1 MEMRIV
7 IIGAGKVGYQLAETL
22 SKELY
27 DVIVIDQDEQ
37 VIKKVQDNLD
47 ALAVRSNGFVAHS
60 LKEIDIQNED
70 IVIAVTDSD
79 EGNMLT
85 CMSAKHL
92 GAGKTIAR
100 IRNPQYTDDIAATQ
114 EQLSIDYVINPERS
128 TAHEISRLLSFSPA
142 GQVEDFAKGKVQ
154 MVAVPI
160 DETSPLINGH
170 IKDFDHLDNILIAAI
185 IRRGKIIIPKGHDEI
200 HANDTIYIIGKKVD
214 ILKFC
219 KSIGKTPRRV
229 NSAMIIGGGRNAY
242 YLAKNLHYLGIS
254 AKIIEQ
260 DLNRCKELSEA
271 LPNALI
277 IHGDGT
283 DVDLLKSEN
292 ICSMDAFI
300 TLTGVDE
307 ENVLIALLAKQL
319 GVSKV
324 IAKISR
330 TNYIPLVETI
340 GVDAAISPSM
350 ITAAEILRLIR
361 GGKIVS
367 LFLLLG
373 GEAEIMELIVHPS
386 CSAINVPIK
395 NLNFPKEAIICAIV
409 HNNQVTVPHGNDMV
423 KPNDRVIILS
433 KSSEVTRV
441 RSLFNNKQGE
451 NKHGFWN
458 HFQGT
463 WPTSSH

>member
-1 MEMRIV
+1 
-7 IIGAGKVGYQLAETL
+7 
-22 SKELY
+22 
-27 DVIVIDQDEQ
+27 
-37 VIKKVQDNLD
+37 
-47 ALAVRSNGFVAHS
+47 
-60 LKEIDIQNED
+60 
-70 IVIAVTDSD
+70 
-79 EGNMLT
+79 
-85 CMSAKHL
+85 
-92 GAGKTIAR
+92 
-100 IRNPQYTDDIAATQ
+100 
-114 EQLSIDYVINPERS
+114 
-128 TAHEISRLLSFSPA
+128 
-142 GQVEDFAKGKVQ
+142 
-154 MVAVPI
+154 
-160 DETSPLINGH
+160 
-170 IKDFDHLDNILIAAI
+170 
-185 IRRGKIIIPKGHDEI
+185 
-200 HANDTIYIIGKKVD
+200 
-214 ILKFC
+214 
-219 KSIGKTPRRV
+219 
-229 NSAMIIGGGRNAY
+229 
-242 YLAKNLHYLGIS
+242 
-254 AKIIEQ
+254 
-260 DLNRCKELSEA
+260 LSEA